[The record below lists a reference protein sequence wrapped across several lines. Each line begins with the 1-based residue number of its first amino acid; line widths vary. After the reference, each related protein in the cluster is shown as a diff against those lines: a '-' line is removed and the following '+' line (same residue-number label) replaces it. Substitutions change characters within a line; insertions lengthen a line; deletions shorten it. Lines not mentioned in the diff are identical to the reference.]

1 MTDRRRSLNPSKVR
15 ASQSRCCPLDGGSQR
30 RTAWPG
36 PKKIWCGTLF
46 LSFFFFFSH
55 TYSNTYLHGNVPQV
69 LNAPSHT
76 PKCNTVLSVGTAVR
90 STWAVDHAANAAANC
105 RKSGRNVPPT
115 RTQPKRREE
124 KTGPNFL
131 PNIGQRMHML
141 HWKFRLRVGHGKFK
155 CEGAVWGPCACG
167 VLTMETRIIYRKIK
181 EINKLKKKQK
191 KNQNNLDC
199 RSLPVFATFKRKRE
213 TNDQQTKNLNW
224 GQSSITYRT
233 EKRNAEAVGGAFQ
246 RLFLSRL
253 PLFCLAEQSQ
263 QPVCSPLFR
272 DTCILGLDVIAETT
286 YFAPGTR
293 VTYVPRITD
302 IFSRPSIHLPFQ
314 TPEIVE
320 SPLETVAL
328 CSWSLPKFL
337 QASLA
342 AFSS

>member
-1 MTDRRRSLNPSKVR
+1 MVGASAVQLGRVRKRSGVAPFF
-15 ASQSRCCPLDGGSQR
+15 
-30 RTAWPG
+30 
-36 PKKIWCGTLF
+36 F
-46 LSFFFFFSH
+46 LSFFFFSH

-181 EINKLKKKQK
+181 EINK
-191 KNQNNLDC
+191 
-199 RSLPVFATFKRKRE
+199 
-213 TNDQQTKNLNW
+213 
-224 GQSSITYRT
+224 
-233 EKRNAEAVGGAFQ
+233 
-246 RLFLSRL
+246 
-253 PLFCLAEQSQ
+253 
-263 QPVCSPLFR
+263 
-272 DTCILGLDVIAETT
+272 
-286 YFAPGTR
+286 
-293 VTYVPRITD
+293 
-302 IFSRPSIHLPFQ
+302 
-314 TPEIVE
+314 
-320 SPLETVAL
+320 
-328 CSWSLPKFL
+328 
-337 QASLA
+337 
-342 AFSS
+342 